1 MNINIAIA
9 DDHPMIIGGLKS
21 LLEGYS
27 HLSLAGT
34 YLNGHELLEGLTKIK
49 ADVLLLDIQLPDKTG
64 DLLAPV
70 ILKQYPGLRILV
82 LTNLSSPL
90 YLHNLLRMGVAGYVL
105 KNSDPDILIH
115 AIETVHKGKEF
126 VDASLRDKLDQFR
139 SRMKKEAAV
148 KPTLTNREME
158 ILRMTVSGDTMPEI
172 SQKLFIGLRTV
183 EYYRGNLFLKLEVK
197 NLAGLIRKALELGLV
212 E

>member
-9 DDHPMIIGGLKS
+9 DDHPMIIGGLKN
-21 LLEGYS
+21 LLVGYT
-27 HLSLAGT
+27 HLNLVAT
-34 YLNGHELLEGLTKIK
+34 YLSGNELLEKLPEAK

-64 DLLAPV
+64 DMLAPL
-70 ILKQYPGLRILV
+70 ILKQHPGLRILI

-90 YLHNLLRMGVAGYVL
+90 FLHNLLRMGVAGYIL
-105 KNSDPDILIH
+105 KNTDPDMLIH
-115 AIETVHKGKEF
+115 AIETVYNGGEF
-126 VDASLRDKLDQFR
+126 VDPALEEKLEQFR
-139 SRMKKEAAV
+139 LRMKKEVAL
-148 KPTLTNREME
+148 KPALTPREME

-172 SQKLFIGLRTV
+172 SKKLFIGLRTV

>member
-21 LLEGYS
+21 LLVGYKHL
-27 HLSLAGT
+27 HLSGT
-34 YLNGHELLEGLTKIK
+34 YLNGNDLLEALPQIK

-64 DLLAPV
+64 DLLAPL
-70 ILKQYPGLRILV
+70 ILKQHPELRILI

-90 YLHNLLRMGVAGYVL
+90 YLHNLLRLGVAGYIL
-105 KNSDPDILIH
+105 KNTDPDMLIH
-115 AIETVHKGKEF
+115 AIEAVYNGEEF
-126 VDASLRDKLDQFR
+126 IDPALREKLDQFR
-139 SRMKKEAAV
+139 VRMKKEVAL
-148 KPTLTNREME
+148 KPTLTLREKE

-183 EYYRGNLFLKLEVK
+183 EYYRSNLFLKLEVK

>member
-9 DDHPMIIGGLKS
+9 DDHPMIIGGLKN
-21 LLEGYS
+21 LLVGYT
-27 HLSLAGT
+27 HLNLVAT
-34 YLNGHELLEGLTKIK
+34 YLSGNELLEKLPEAK

-64 DLLAPV
+64 DMLAPL
-70 ILKQYPGLRILV
+70 ILKQHPGLRILI

-90 YLHNLLRMGVAGYVL
+90 FLHNLLRMGVAGYIL
-105 KNSDPDILIH
+105 KNTDPDMLIH
-115 AIETVHKGKEF
+115 AIETVYNGGEF
-126 VDASLRDKLDQFR
+126 VDPALQEKLEQFR
-139 SRMKKEAAV
+139 LRMKKEVAL
-148 KPTLTNREME
+148 KPALTPREME

-172 SQKLFIGLRTV
+172 SKKLFIGLRTV

>member
-1 MNINIAIA
+1 MSINIAIA

-21 LLEGYS
+21 LLVGYN
-27 HLSLAGT
+27 HLNLVGT
-34 YLNGHELLEGLTKIK
+34 YPNGNELLEGLPKIK

-70 ILKQYPGLRILV
+70 ILKQYPELHILV

-90 YLHNLLRMGVAGYVL
+90 YLHNLLRMGVSGYVL
-105 KNSDPDILIH
+105 KNSDPDVLIR
-115 AIETVHKGKEF
+115 AIEAVHGGSEF
-126 VDASLRDKLDQFR
+126 IDASLQDKLNQFR
-139 SRMKKEAAV
+139 LRMRKEAAV
-148 KPTLTNREME
+148 KPTLTLREME
-158 ILRMTVSGDTMPEI
+158 ILRMTVNGDTMPEI
-172 SQKLFIGLRTV
+172 SRKLFIGLRTV